1 MCGVRPAMSLLEIEI
16 LEMTNKTNY
25 LVEIDEIRMKDS
37 DIILG

>member
-1 MCGVRPAMSLLEIEI
+1 MCVLEIEI
-16 LEMTNKTNY
+16 LEMTNKINY

>member
-1 MCGVRPAMSLLEIEI
+1 MSLLEIEI